1 MFLEVD
7 QAVNYLALGRRHGRI
22 AVPGIAGGNRNRIAD
37 MTALLGN
44 TLWLLGLVCWCAIRY
59 APYRRARRTATV
71 IERNGDREWVLLGVS
86 FLGMF
91 LLPLIFVATGEPRFA
106 DYPATPAQIVLGA
119 LFCAAAMW
127 IFRRTHKELGRNWS
141 ATLEVRESHALVTT
155 GIYRTVRHPMY
166 AGYWLWTAAQALL
179 LANWIAGL
187 AGILAFGLHFFMR
200 IGHEEQ
206 MLRERFGD
214 AYIDYTART
223 SRIIPG
229 LY

>member
-1 MFLEVD
+1 
-7 QAVNYLALGRRHGRI
+7 
-22 AVPGIAGGNRNRIAD
+22 
-37 MTALLGN
+37 
-44 TLWLLGLVCWCAIRY
+44 
-59 APYRRARRTATV
+59 
-71 IERNGDREWVLLGVS
+71 
-86 FLGMF
+86 
-91 LLPLIFVATGEPRFA
+91 
-106 DYPATPAQIVLGA
+106 
-119 LFCAAAMW
+119 
-127 IFRRTHKELGRNWS
+127 
-141 ATLEVRESHALVTT
+141 
-155 GIYRTVRHPMY
+155 MY